1 VSPDNRERGPLRR
14 WQRRWKDGWIGDL
27 DAPGARRNATIDML
41 LFDHG
46 LLRKAWRNA
55 AEVDAGVWRSNQP
68 DPATIRRL
76 AAQGFKAVLN
86 LRGATEWGSY
96 LLEREA
102 CRAAGI
108 ELVDFK
114 LNSRALPS
122 RAEILALDATFA
134 RLQRPFLMHCKS
146 GADRAGF
153 AAALYLLL
161 QGRMTVEEARR
172 QLSWRHLHLKGAA
185 TGVLHFLL
193 DAYARDSAAEPMPF
207 RDWVERRYDPAA
219 LMAEYRSS
227 GVADFVVDRVLG
239 RE

>member
-1 VSPDNRERGPLRR
+1 MGPVGRGPVRR

-27 DAPGARRNATIDML
+27 DAPGARRNAAIDML

-46 LLRKAWRNA
+46 LIRKVWRN
-55 AEVDAGVWRSNQP
+55 EHEIDAGVWRSNQP

-76 AAQGFKAVLN
+76 KSQGFQSVLN
-86 LRGATEWGSY
+86 LRGETEGGSY

-114 LNSRALPS
+114 LNSRKLPS
-122 RAEILALDATFA
+122 REQILELDAIFA
-134 RLQRPFLMHCKS
+134 RLPRPFLMHCKS

-161 QGRMTVEEARR
+161 QKDAPPDVAQE
-172 QLSWRHLHLKGAA
+172 QLSWRYLHLKGAA

-193 DAYARDSAAEPMPF
+193 ERYAADSAAAPVSF
-207 RDWVERRYDPAA
+207 REWVETRYDPEA
-219 LMAEYRSS
+219 LAAEYR
-227 GVADFVVDRVLG
+227 GGKAADFVVDRVLR